1 MFVTSM
7 VSGLIGNF
15 TGCNIQIG
23 ATMKV
28 KEVIKKL
35 VEDTFENE
43 KEYQLEIKDKEG
55 NVYRVTGYDWCDTT
69 LLVEKI

>member
-1 MFVTSM
+1 
-7 VSGLIGNF
+7 
-15 TGCNIQIG
+15 
-23 ATMKV
+23 MKV

-43 KEYQLEIKDKEG
+43 KEYQLEIRDKEG
-55 NVYRVTGYDWCDTT
+55 NVYRVTDYDWCDTT